1 MKDVVLDTNF
11 LVLPYTHK
19 IDIYAE
25 LEKIVPEQHRL
36 IVLGGSI
43 TELEKLGK
51 GASATAVGARV
62 GLQLL
67 AEKNVEIIMS
77 KGNVDDE
84 IIRHAET
91 RGNVIVATND
101 RELKKKIKKTRA
113 EIICLRGKDK
123 LTRI

>member
-11 LVLPYTHK
+11 LVIPYTHK

-36 IVLGGSI
+36 IILKGSI

-62 GLQLL
+62 GLQIL
-67 AEKNVEIIMS
+67 AEKNIEIIES
-77 KGNVDDE
+77 EGNVDDA
-84 IIRHAET
+84 ITGYANT
-91 RGNVIVATND
+91 RENVIVATND

-113 EIICLRGKDK
+113 EIICFRGKAK
-123 LTRI
+123 LARI